1 MSTTGGPPLVCP
13 GCGGS
18 APASERFCPSCGLPL
33 VHPSLDAA
41 SASLEAGE
49 DERHRLARKID
60 PRYVEGQPQRVAW
73 ARNQTEAEFIQGL
86 LLEEGI
92 PSMLRRSRGFDVPD
106 FLASG
111 PRDVLVPASGLS
123 AAREV
128 LLQSEIISAERDASA
143 SPAPWRVMALL
154 LVALAVVAIVVAI
167 ATRL

>member
-1 MSTTGGPPLVCP
+1 M
-13 GCGGS
+13 
-18 APASERFCPSCGLPL
+18 
-33 VHPSLDAA
+33 
-41 SASLEAGE
+41 EAGE

-60 PRYVEGQPQRVAW
+60 PRYVEGQPERVAW

-111 PRDVLVPASGLS
+111 PRDVFVPASGVS
-123 AAREV
+123 AAREM
-128 LLQSEIISAERDASA
+128 LLQSEIVSDRDAPSL
-143 SPAPWRVMALL
+143 PVPWHVMALL
-154 LVALAVVAIVVAI
+154 LGALVLVAIAILI

>member
-1 MSTTGGPPLVCP
+1 M
-13 GCGGS
+13 
-18 APASERFCPSCGLPL
+18 
-33 VHPSLDAA
+33 HPSLDAA

-128 LLQSEIISAERDASA
+128 LLQSEIIPERSA
-143 SPAPWRVMALL
+143 STSPVPWHVMALL